1 MEGHRVAVPGGKIE
15 HATSSPSPDFA
26 KMWRFV
32 DGQTFSEEQ
41 QQQTQVEHLQEL
53 SGPEKTLECREG
65 ERLLQV
71 QEEVPEKGERRAQV
85 AEPWVVDRQEA
96 Y

>member
-1 MEGHRVAVPGGKIE
+1 MG
-15 HATSSPSPDFA
+15 
-26 KMWRFV
+26 RFV
-32 DGQTFSEEQ
+32 DGQTSWEEQ
-41 QQQTQVEHLQEL
+41 QQRTQVEHLQEP
-53 SGPEKTLECREG
+53 SGPEKTWECREG
-65 ERLLQV
+65 ERWLQV